1 MLSAISSA
9 IDSIVS
15 FFTFIWDLIV
25 KFVEDIIYVVQ
36 SLSSLVTRIPS
47 YLSFLPSTFI
57 SVIMVGIGVA
67 VVYKVIG
74 RD

>member
-1 MLSAISSA
+1 MLSAIYSA

-36 SLSSLVTRIPS
+36 SLASLVTRIPN
-47 YLSFLPSTFI
+47 YLSFLPSAFI

>member
-36 SLSSLVTRIPS
+36 SLASLVTRIPS
-47 YLSFLPSTFI
+47 YLSFLPSAFI

>member
-15 FFTFIWDLIV
+15 FFSFIWDLIV

-36 SLSSLVTRIPS
+36 SLASLVTRIPN
-47 YLSFLPSTFI
+47 YLSFLPSAFI

>member
-36 SLSSLVTRIPS
+36 SLASLVTRIPN
-47 YLSFLPSTFI
+47 YLSFLPSAFI

>member
-36 SLSSLVTRIPS
+36 SLASLVTRIPN
-47 YLSFLPSTFI
+47 YLSFLPSAFI
-57 SVIMVGIGVA
+57 SVIMVGVGVA

>member
-36 SLSSLVTRIPS
+36 SLTSLVTRIPG
-47 YLSFLPSTFI
+47 YLSFLPSAFI
-57 SVIMVGIGVA
+57 SVIMVGVGVA